1 MVAVHFLGD
10 FAAVDLS
17 GLLVGIA
24 EALPGVAFTQAV
36 SAVGF
41 TAVAVP
47 SEMDSMEAALVA
59 APTGAAIAEVNA
71 RGVANASPR
80 RQNP

>member
-41 TAVAVP
+41 TAVA
-47 SEMDSMEAALVA
+47 DGFHGGGFGG
-59 APTGAAIAEVNA
+59 GAHGGGH
-71 RGVANASPR
+71 R
-80 RQNP
+80 